1 MSAAIGGQDLKEYTV
16 RLHIASLILCL
27 GALGACAEPRQNG
40 GLTRAP
46 IPASASVSI
55 EPVAVAIG
63 LDRPWGLAFL
73 PDGRFLVTEQSGQ
86 LRVIGADGMILPPV
100 TGLPP
105 VLDEGQGGL
114 LDVVIHPDFGENR
127 LVYLSFSEPA
137 GNANHSAVLR
147 GRLSED
153 ATQLTDVEVI
163 FRQKPSM
170 RSQHHFGSRLVF
182 AADRTLYVTLG
193 DRYSGRDQAQNR
205 ANTIGKIVR
214 IRDDGSI
221 PADNPFAQGGGAAE
235 IWSWGHR
242 NVQGAALNPVSNAL
256 WTHEHG
262 AKGGDEINI
271 PLAGKNYGW
280 PIITYGVDYSGLPIG
295 EGSAKE
301 GLEQPI
307 YYWRPSIAPSGMAFY
322 SGDKYPGWTGDLFV
336 GALAGRHLARLDVE
350 GDRIVGEE
358 KLLTGLDARI
368 RDVRAGPDG
377 FLYVLTDESEGAL
390 IRLQPKT

>member
-1 MSAAIGGQDLKEYTV
+1 MRQYSTRQPFV
-16 RLHIASLILCL
+16 CLILCL
-27 GALGACAEPRQNG
+27 AALGACAQPRQNG
-40 GLTRAP
+40 ALTRAP
-46 IPASASVSI
+46 KPAGASVAI

-73 PDGRFLVTEQSGQ
+73 PDGRFLVTEQSGR
-86 LRVIGADGMILPPV
+86 LRVIGADGTILPPV
-100 TGLPP
+100 TGVPA

-114 LDVVIHPDFGENR
+114 LDVALDPDFSQNR
-127 LVYLSFSEPA
+127 LVYMSFSEQE
-137 GNANHSAVLR
+137 GQGDLNHTAVMR
-147 GRLSED
+147 GRLSDD
-153 ATQLTDVEVI
+153 ATQLTDVTVI
-163 FRQKPSM
+163 FRQKPGM

-182 AADRTLYVTLG
+182 APDHTLFVTLG
-193 DRYSGRDQAQNR
+193 ERYSGRDQAQNK
-205 ANTIGKIVR
+205 ANTLGKIVR

-221 PADNPFAQGGGAAE
+221 PADNPFARGGGAPE
-235 IWSWGHR
+235 IWSIGHR
-242 NVQGAALNPVSNAL
+242 NVQGAAINPVSNVL

-262 AKGGDEINI
+262 AKGGDEVNI
-271 PLAGKNYGW
+271 PQAGKNYGW

-377 FLYVLTDESEGAL
+377 FLYVLTDESDGAL
-390 IRLQPKT
+390 IRLQPKG

>member
-1 MSAAIGGQDLKEYTV
+1 MRQYSTRQPFV
-16 RLHIASLILCL
+16 CLILCL
-27 GALGACAEPRQNG
+27 AELGACAQPRQNG
-40 GLTRAP
+40 ALTRAP
-46 IPASASVSI
+46 KPAGASVAI

-73 PDGRFLVTEQSGQ
+73 PDGRFLVTEQSGR
-86 LRVIGADGMILPPV
+86 LRVIGADGTILPPV
-100 TGLPP
+100 TGVPA

-114 LDVVIHPDFGENR
+114 LDVALDPDFSQNR
-127 LVYLSFSEPA
+127 LVYMSFSEQE
-137 GNANHSAVLR
+137 GQGDLNHTAVMR
-147 GRLSED
+147 GRLSDD
-153 ATQLTDVEVI
+153 ATQLTDVTVI
-163 FRQKPSM
+163 FRQKPGM

-182 AADRTLYVTLG
+182 APDHTLFVTLG
-193 DRYSGRDQAQNR
+193 ERYSGRDQAQNK
-205 ANTIGKIVR
+205 ANTLGKIVR

-221 PADNPFAQGGGAAE
+221 PADNPFARGGGAPE
-235 IWSWGHR
+235 IWSIGHR
-242 NVQGAALNPVSNAL
+242 NVQGAAINPVSNVL

-262 AKGGDEINI
+262 AKGGDEVNI
-271 PLAGKNYGW
+271 PQAGKNYGW

-377 FLYVLTDESEGAL
+377 FLYVLTDESDGAL
-390 IRLQPKT
+390 IRLQPKG